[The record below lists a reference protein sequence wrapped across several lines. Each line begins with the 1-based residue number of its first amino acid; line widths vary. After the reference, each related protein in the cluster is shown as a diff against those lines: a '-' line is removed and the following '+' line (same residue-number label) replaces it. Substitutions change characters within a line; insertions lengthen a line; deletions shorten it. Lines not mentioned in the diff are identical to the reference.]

1 MAVKYLLT
9 APAGRTDGLKEV
21 VGEHSAGDIHFPTAI
36 CRQFGSTSSPL
47 ASISLVFLLAVN
59 LIPVWIALP
68 LAAVLSR
75 RHPAVGL
82 TGAGLAFANGVTHV
96 AAGFVGGYN
105 SGLVTAAVI
114 FLPLAIW
121 STIAFFGDGKLLR
134 STPRIPSRPFGL
146 SPETPPSRD
155 LPFDQHVPTGHC

>member
-1 MAVKYLLT
+1 M
-9 APAGRTDGLKEV
+9 
-21 VGEHSAGDIHFPTAI
+21 
-36 CRQFGSTSSPL
+36 
-47 ASISLVFLLAVN
+47 
-59 LIPVWIALP
+59 WIALP

-82 TGAGLAFANGVTHV
+82 TGAGLVFANGVTHV
-96 AAGFVGGYN
+96 ATGFVGGYN

-114 FLPLAIW
+114 FLPRANW

-146 SPETPPSRD
+146 GPETHHPGTY
-155 LPFDQHVPTGHC
+155 PFDQHVPTGHC